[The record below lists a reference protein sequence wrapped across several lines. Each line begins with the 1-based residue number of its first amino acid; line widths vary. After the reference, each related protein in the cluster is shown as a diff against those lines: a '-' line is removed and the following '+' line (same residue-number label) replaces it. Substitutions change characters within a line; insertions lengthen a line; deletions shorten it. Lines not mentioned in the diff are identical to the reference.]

1 MTSRSILFYS
11 ILFWSEI
18 LQMMIFGFMGK
29 KKKFKLLCVLIW
41 FTAEVKHCMVQHQHR
56 LKMKEWKIKLA
67 AVSFPSSGK
76 ICSGKYSANKGK
88 TTRLMH
94 LIIMASSFISAP
106 KQLFSPLLPQLQGN
120 FSYQDPQ
127 FLYLLSVFAQTQM
140 TQRQCLV
147 LGTESFSIHLPQSFP
162 SALCHYQLLTSEIW
176 TKKFLK
182 AEVKF
187 WKRNYWRREFIL
199 LTDKYFKN

>member
-1 MTSRSILFYS
+1 
-11 ILFWSEI
+11 
-18 LQMMIFGFMGK
+18 MIFGFVGK

-56 LKMKEWKIKLA
+56 LQMKEWKIKLA

-76 ICSGKYSANKGK
+76 ICSGKYSATKGK